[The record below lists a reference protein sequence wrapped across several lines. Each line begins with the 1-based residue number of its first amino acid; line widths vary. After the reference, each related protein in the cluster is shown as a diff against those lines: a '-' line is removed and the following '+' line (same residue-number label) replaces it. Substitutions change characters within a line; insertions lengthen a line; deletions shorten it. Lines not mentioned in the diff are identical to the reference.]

1 MAERIIMP
9 AELGGAGEQSG
20 EGRIKITPRARRCA
34 QEKGIDLKRL
44 NIKGTGYQ
52 GGISEKDILDYL
64 ASAKIRVTPVAAK
77 IAADQGINLEG
88 IAGSGASGKIMKKD
102 LMAEGTAKGTA
113 AAGASTS
120 TGAAAAGV
128 SSFGGSKA
136 DTSIESTVG
145 SGTGQLTPDGKE
157 IKDILPYSGIRKIIG
172 DRLAKSKF
180 TAPHLYFTQKVDLEK
195 LLALRKQINGS
206 QEKKTSVTD
215 YIAKAVIKCL
225 QKYPDMNA
233 SLEGDQ
239 IIRYQSVNLGIAVAA
254 PGGLIVPVVKN
265 ANHKTVVQLS
275 SEAGV
280 LFDKARNGKLAPF
293 EYTGGTFTVS
303 NLGMFGIENFTAII
317 NPPEVGILAV
327 SATKDEAVVVLH
339 EDGTKTIEI
348 KPMMNVT
355 LTVDH
360 RVIDGLLAAQ
370 FVTDVKKL
378 LESPIQLLV

>member
-1 MAERIIMP
+1 MAEIIIMP
-9 AELGGAGEQSG
+9 ADLGGAGQQGG
-20 EGRIKITPRARRCA
+20 EGRTKITPRARRYA
-34 QEKGIDLKRL
+34 QEKGIDLKNL

-64 ASAKIRVTPVAAK
+64 ASAKIRVSPVAAK
-77 IAADQGINLEG
+77 IAADQGIPLEG
-88 IAGSGASGKIMKKD
+88 IEGSGVSGKIMKRD
-102 LMAEGTAKGTA
+102 ITSEGAAKGFSIGGA
-113 AAGASTS
+113 KAGTS
-120 TGAAAAGV
+120 TGGTAG
-128 SSFGGSKA
+128 F
-136 DTSIESTVG
+136 
-145 SGTGQLTPDGKE
+145 GTGQATAGGKE
-157 IKDILPYSGIRKIIG
+157 IKDILPYSGVRKIIG

-195 LLALRKQINGS
+195 LLSLRKQINDS

-215 YIAKAVIKCL
+215 YIARAVIKCL

-233 SLEGDQ
+233 SLEGDR

-254 PGGLIVPVVKN
+254 PGGLIVPVIKD

-280 LFDKARNGKLAPF
+280 LFEKARNGKLAPL

-327 SATKDEAVVVLH
+327 SATKDEAVVVPH

-348 KPMMNVT
+348 KPMMNIT

-370 FVTDVKKL
+370 FVTDVKRL